1 MTRRDDYIFTS
12 RISTRGSREK
22 QERSSFFLLS
32 TIKWNVK
39 RCHLHFEARNFASG
53 CTVHSSE
60 RETPRCPKF
69 RSRDAIFLLNAAL
82 KLKVSGIAMK
92 TSWTQTRLLARIGY
106 PTKTPNEMFVIVEL
120 LANRGY
126 AVEEIRLEF
135 TRRGGNFLFYAYS
148 PSMRT
153 TSLELVI
160 GFWGIM
166 QPTVSREPALCNI
179 IPNEQRKL
187 LLSLSLSLFAKKKN
201 HYAFTKIKKIK
212 SDD

>member
-1 MTRRDDYIFTS
+1 MH
-12 RISTRGSREK
+12 
-22 QERSSFFLLS
+22 
-32 TIKWNVK
+32 W
-39 RCHLHFEARNFASG
+39 
-53 CTVHSSE
+53 SE

-92 TSWTQTRLLARIGY
+92 TSSTETRLLARIGY

-135 TRRGGNFLFYAYS
+135 TRRGGNFLSYVYP

-153 TSLELVI
+153 TFLELVI
-160 GFWGIM
+160 G
-166 QPTVSREPALCNI
+166 S
-179 IPNEQRKL
+179 
-187 LLSLSLSLFAKKKN
+187 
-201 HYAFTKIKKIK
+201 
-212 SDD
+212 